1 MMKLK
6 TILLGTALAGITL
19 FASSNLVHAQ
29 VCSPVAEVPPVK
41 QTRII
46 RNDSYGYRFSIPQNY
61 RSMAFRTN
69 TVLIFD
75 PGTFETAQCYIR
87 TKAPTEL
94 PSGISI
100 YATPVNP
107 GNRSVAALVRQNDPT
122 IEKIENTKVANQ
134 TAVSYTVNA
143 LGYHRSVAFFTPDRR
158 YMITVSAPFNLEQGR
173 PTTIFNKEVF
183 DTVLSSFTFG
193 RS

>member
-1 MMKLK
+1 MKLK
-6 TILLGTALAGITL
+6 TILLGTALASVTL
-19 FASSNLVHAQ
+19 FASSNLVQAQ
-29 VCSPVAEVPPVK
+29 VCTRLDEVPPVK

-61 RSMAFRTN
+61 RSMAFRSN

-75 PGTFETAQCYIR
+75 PGTFEVAQCYVR

-94 PSGISI
+94 PSGISV

-134 TAVSYTVNA
+134 TAVSYTSNNQ
-143 LGYHRSVAFFTPDRR
+143 GYQRSVAFFTPDRR
-158 YMITVSAPFNLEQGR
+158 YMITVSTPFNLEQGR

-183 DTVLSSFTFG
+183 DRVLSSFTFV